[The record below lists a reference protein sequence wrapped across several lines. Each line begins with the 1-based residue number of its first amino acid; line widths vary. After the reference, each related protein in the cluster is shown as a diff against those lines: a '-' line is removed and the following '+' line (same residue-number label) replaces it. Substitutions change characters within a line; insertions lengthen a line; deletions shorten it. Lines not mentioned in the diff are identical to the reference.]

1 MTKQKATKSTGS
13 TKVATPKV
21 ATTKDATLSARALN
35 RATLARQHLLARTP
49 MGVEAMID
57 HLVGMQAQQPRPPYV
72 GLWTRLTT
80 FSREDLHTAVHDKRV
95 LRVTFV
101 RGTLH
106 LITAADYHRVRST
119 IQPLLSRGMQ
129 SIVRDRAATTD
140 LDRVVAMAERFFGKR
155 AANFET
161 FREEVAAAFPDADVR
176 ALAYGARLNVPLVQ
190 VPDQSTWGWSP
201 DPEFTS
207 ATRWTGRSVHAE
219 GAPLTDLVRR
229 YLAAFGPA
237 TPGDFGVWSAAPGA
251 KALFAAIRDELVTF
265 RDERGRE
272 LFDLP
277 EAPRPDED
285 TPAPIRL
292 LPDFDNLVL
301 AHDDRTRL
309 MDDAHRAKI
318 LTKNLL
324 VRATVLVDGRVAGMW
339 KVERKAKVATFALTP
354 FVKLT
359 KQTLAEIEAEAD
371 ALLRF
376 VEPDAPTRAMRV
388 DKD

>member
-1 MTKQKATKSTGS
+1 MSRTSRTG
-13 TKVATPKV
+13 T
-21 ATTKDATLSARALN
+21 TLSTRALN
-35 RATLARQHLLARTP
+35 RATLARQHLLTRAP

-72 GLWTRLTT
+72 GLWTRLTK

-106 LITAADYHRVRST
+106 LITASDYHRVRGT

-129 SIVRDRAATTD
+129 AIVRGRAATTD
-140 LDRVVAMAERFFGKR
+140 VEKVVEMAEKFFGKR

-190 VPDQSTWGWSP
+190 VPDHSTWGWSP
-201 DPEFTS
+201 DPEFTAS
-207 ATRWTGRSVHAE
+207 RRWTGRAVHPE
-219 GAPLTDLVRR
+219 GASLTELVRR

-251 KALFAAIRDELVTF
+251 KALFATMRDELVTF

-277 EAPRPDED
+277 DAPRPDED
-285 TPAPIRL
+285 TPAPVRL
-292 LPDFDNLVL
+292 IPDFDNLVL

-309 MDDAHRAKI
+309 MDDAHRAMI

-324 VRATVLVDGRVAGMW
+324 VRATVLVDGRVAAIW
-339 KVERKAKVATFALTP
+339 KVERKAKLATFALTP
-354 FVKLT
+354 LVKFT
-359 KQTLAEIEAEAD
+359 KKTLAEIEAEGD
-371 ALLRF
+371 TLLRF
-376 VEPDAPTRAMRV
+376 LEPDAPTRVMRV
-388 DKD
+388 DAE